1 MTTPPPVSVP
11 GLHGPFIL
19 QRLPA
24 WIRHARPE
32 NFDQMGAHLLPE
44 QHGRDQGD
52 WFASA
57 SEVEKKL
64 LADYQVRSRRSG
76 QRLAREL
83 KDFKGIGAF
92 CEPLLKAR
100 LKADLGVEPDIDND
114 EFVRIERESVLLG
127 SMLKTVPRRQRL
139 MQAALQNFAADS
151 EFEDGT
157 ALAPKDAF
165 FLERVPGSEQGYPR
179 FRYRYSQKLDIE
191 PQAFARLCH
200 DLDLGG
206 QYQRHLGEVFEHPRS
221 STRRRSLAIELYK
234 DLLRV
239 RLQVAFL
246 KQQISEQAR
255 AVLLELVQGGR
266 APRWGGKPVR
276 CSQLSMF
283 GVPLSE
289 VLVIGPERDDN
300 GVEPV
305 LLYLP
310 GAPDAPLKE
319 YPSVRAARDD
329 LKVRLRQPAY
339 QALLRSYVPHSS
351 QEHVLSRLQD
361 TLYHLVNDGDGLYW
375 RRPNPGA
382 NLHVRETFIDQEL
395 FGYLQDR
402 HVQKIKDDAR
412 ALAVPSADV
421 DDQAWR
427 ARLAYWESIGFN
439 LLNAAAF
446 FVPSLGA
453 VMAAV
458 AAAQLIGEVVEGA
471 HAWEAGDL
479 DEAWAHLK
487 SVGLNIAIV
496 AGLGVAGRALEPVA
510 ASETINGL
518 VKVRLPDGQQRLW
531 QPALGDYAR
540 EVNLQGIEPDANG
553 HYLADGKRYIR
564 LGSDT
569 FEVAQAG
576 DGQWQVLHPS
586 DPTAYRPL
594 LDHNSDGAWLAH
606 GEQPLAWSRLQL
618 LRRSGHATE
627 GLTDTELLQAGE
639 ISGIDD
645 NTLRAVHA
653 GQRALPPLLADTL
666 QRLRLDRQLDTWI
679 GKLRSGSPGGIG
691 RGFSAVLATELP
703 GWLNLPIEVFRG
715 AGLSGDS
722 AIYGLDRWPDTE
734 TFKVL
739 MSELHDN
746 RLPEV
751 ILQRL
756 DEPAIKR
763 LVGVHV
769 PRSERLQVLR
779 DALATRAEQ
788 RRVAIFD
795 SIYATPGEQASAEVR
810 LLQRSFPA
818 LALQAAEE
826 LVGHAT
832 PAELEQMRQVLARV
846 PLRLAEEARLYQ
858 RQVRLNRAMEGMFE
872 PRLASLDSDRLMVG
886 LLEHLPG
893 WSGQVRLQV
902 HEGSADGQLLMVAGE
917 PDATLKTLLRK
928 DGRYSAYD
936 AEGNELTVNDDMAG
950 ALLKALPDS
959 ERQVLGLQLYQP
971 MRLRTQ
977 LTALASSD
985 RLRASK
991 LIGQQPVRPWL
1002 RTPMRLADGRI
1013 GYPLSGR
1020 GAADRRFDSGL
1031 LIQLRSLYPIL
1042 EPEQAER
1049 FLEELGLT
1057 DADRL
1062 AALERRRSEYRQ
1074 LTDALNQWVE
1084 RGQYTDAGDDRI
1096 QVVHERV
1103 LRQVAEKI
1111 KKAWRRETAR
1121 AHAGDGRFIGYQLD
1135 LSNLRLGALPTLT
1148 ADFSHVADVR
1158 LSGMNLQSVPSGFLQ
1173 VFTRLR
1179 WLNLSNNRLTML
1191 ADALAELQGLTKL
1204 ELQRNRLVMDQ
1215 VNSTV
1220 LARLTSLKLLN
1231 LNENPLGQPPAVG
1244 TLAQLLNLCLMHTGI
1259 STWPAGVFELERL
1272 ELLDLRDN
1280 QITSIAQTVL
1290 EPVEHVQRVERVN
1303 RATVLHGNPL
1313 DADSLTR
1320 LEVYRRRT
1328 EWSMGISPALRGP
1341 HVAPLP
1347 TPSQGVDLWLEGTD
1361 ADRAAQ
1367 VRAHWQALSE
1377 QPESGEFFR
1386 LLNDLRS
1393 STDFTQ
1399 AYRALCERVWR
1410 MLKAASDSTRLRE
1423 ELFEFVAHPN
1433 TCADGVILVFSQ
1445 LEVLVLVQEAYE
1457 AGTAVGT
1464 EYALIDLARGL
1475 SRLDAVER
1483 IALRDIAARR
1493 AAGLRVDDVEVR
1505 LAYRIGLAR
1514 RLELPGQPEGMRF
1527 AHMANVTEGQL
1538 DGAETEVLAAE
1549 TAQALRETIASRDF
1563 WITFLK
1569 SRYGERFDEV
1579 NKPFFARLEA
1589 LEADKGSMRDQ
1600 VYRTR
1605 VETIQQRRGA
1615 DEQRLIETL
1624 TTQIWNSIPDQVT
1637 RL

>member
-24 WIRHARPE
+24 WIRHARPD

-52 WFASA
+52 WFTAV

-64 LADYQVRSRRSG
+64 LADYQMRSRRSG

-100 LKADLGVEPDIDND
+100 LKADLGAEPDIDND
-114 EFVRIERESVLLG
+114 EFVRIERESVLLE
-127 SMLKTVPRRQRL
+127 SMLKTIPRRQRL

-165 FLERVPGSEQGYPR
+165 FLELVPGSEQGYPR
-179 FRYRYSQKLDIE
+179 FRYRYSQKLDIA
-191 PQAFARLCH
+191 PQAFAHLCH

-206 QYQRHLGEVFEHPRS
+206 QYQRHLNEVFEHPRS
-221 STRRRSLAIELYK
+221 SARRRTLAIELYK

-255 AVLLELVQGGR
+255 AVLLELVQGAQ

-289 VLVIGPERDDN
+289 VLVIGPERDDT

-305 LLYLP
+305 ILYLP

-412 ALAVPSADV
+412 ALAVPSADA

-446 FVPSLGA
+446 FVPSLGV

-487 SVGLNIAIV
+487 SVGLNIAVV

-510 ASETINGL
+510 ASEVFNGL

-540 EVNLQGIEPDANG
+540 AVDLEGIEADAKG

-564 LGSDT
+564 LGSDS

-594 LDHNSDGAWLAH
+594 LDHNNEGAWLAH
-606 GEQPLAWSRLQL
+606 GEQPLSWSRLQL
-618 LRRSGHATE
+618 LRRLGHATE
-627 GLTDTELLQAGE
+627 GLSDVDLLQAGD
-639 ISGIDD
+639 ISGIGDD
-645 NTLRAVHA
+645 TLRAVHA

-691 RGFSAVLATELP
+691 HGFSAVLATELP
-703 GWLNLPIEVFRG
+703 GWLSLPIEVFRG

-722 AIYGLDRWPDTE
+722 VIYGLDRWPDTE

-756 DEPAIKR
+756 DEQAIKR

-795 SIYATPGEQASAEVR
+795 SIYATPGQQASAEAR
-810 LLQRSFPA
+810 LLQRSFPS
-818 LALQAAEE
+818 LPLHAAEE

-832 PAELEQMRQVLARV
+832 PAEREQMRQVLARV

-872 PRLASLDSDRLMVG
+872 PRLASLDSDRLMVR

-902 HEGSADGQLLMVAGE
+902 HEGTSDGQLLMAAGE

-959 ERQVLGLQLYQP
+959 ERQALGLQLYQP

-977 LTALASSD
+977 LTALASGD
-985 RLRASK
+985 RLRAAK

-1020 GAADRRFDSGL
+1020 GAGDRRFDSGL
-1031 LIQLRSLYPIL
+1031 LNQLRSLYPIM

-1057 DADRL
+1057 DAERL
-1062 AALERRRSEYRQ
+1062 EALERRRSEYRQ
-1074 LTDALNQWVE
+1074 LTDTLNQWVE
-1084 RGQYTDAGDDRI
+1084 RGQYTDAGNDRI

-1121 AHAGDGRFIGYQLD
+1121 VRSADGRFVGYRLD
-1135 LSNLRLGALPTLT
+1135 LGGLRLGALPVVS
-1148 ADFSHVADVR
+1148 ADFSHIAD
-1158 LSGMNLQSVPSGFLQ
+1158 LSLTLMDLQAVPAGFLRA
-1173 VFTRLR
+1173 FSRLR
-1179 WLNLSNNRLTML
+1179 WLDLRGNRLTGL
-1191 ADALAELQGLTKL
+1191 DDAIGELQGVTRLDL
-1204 ELQRNRLVMDQ
+1204 RDNR
-1215 VNSTV
+1215 V
-1220 LARLTSLKLLN
+1220 LMNETTTAVLGRLTQLKLLYLDN
-1231 LNENPLGQPPAVG
+1231 NPLGRPPAVG
-1244 TLAQLLNLCLMHTGI
+1244 TLRELINLSLKNTGI
-1259 STWPAGVFELERL
+1259 RTWPEGVLELERL
-1272 ELLDLRDN
+1272 AVLDLRDN
-1280 QITSIAQTVL
+1280 LITRIPDAVLAPRAGAQR
-1290 EPVEHVQRVERVN
+1290 VQRIN
-1303 RATVLHGNPL
+1303 GITTLHGNPL
-1313 DADSLTR
+1313 DAFSLGQ
-1320 LEVYRRRT
+1320 LEAYRQRT
-1328 EWSMGISPALRGP
+1328 GVTLGVLETVREP
-1341 HVAPLP
+1341 HVDAPSS
-1347 TPSQGVDLWLEGTD
+1347 TAQASALWLTGAD
-1361 ADRAAQ
+1361 AARAAQ
-1367 VRAHWQALSE
+1367 IKGYWQALSE
-1377 QPESGEFFR
+1377 DPGSGEFFR
-1386 LLNDLRS
+1386 LLNDLRG
-1393 STDFTQ
+1393 TADFRRDY
-1399 AYRALCERVWR
+1399 AGLRERVWG
-1410 MLKAASDSTRLRE
+1410 MLTAAHDYDRVRQKLFAFVDRLD
-1423 ELFEFVAHPN
+1423 

-1445 LEVLVLVQEAYE
+1445 MEVLVLVERAKE
-1457 AGTAVGT
+1457 AGTVVGA

-1475 SRLDAVER
+1475 SRLDTVEA

-1505 LAYRIGLAR
+1505 LAYRVGLAE
-1514 RLELPGQPEGMRF
+1514 RLGLPGQAKGMLF
-1527 AHMANVTEGQL
+1527 EHMANVTAAQL
-1538 DGAETEVLAAE
+1538 DSAATEVLEGE
-1549 TAQALRETIASRDF
+1549 TPESLKAGISGRDF
-1563 WITFLK
+1563 WIDFLK
-1569 SRYGERFDEV
+1569 MRYAARFDEA
-1579 NKPFFARLEA
+1579 NKPYFARLEA
-1589 LEADKGSMRDQ
+1589 LDADKQTMSDQ
-1600 VYRTR
+1600 AYRTR
-1605 VETIQQRRGA
+1605 SETIGQRRTL

-1624 TTQIWNSIPDQVT
+1624 TTDIWNSVPDQVT